1 VEPESVLVPG
11 YVPLAP
17 HPKLAMAFAHL
28 HVHSQFTLLDG
39 AVSPSEVVAKAAALE
54 QPAIALTDRC
64 NLYGA
69 VEFFKAAKGSGLRPV
84 IGAEIA
90 VQPEGIGYADPKGL
104 LGGWS
109 LVFLVENAAGYRN
122 LSHLITNAIFD
133 GMHYRPRVDLE
144 LLREHREGLIVLTSG
159 IKGPVGRALT
169 QGHPELARERVA
181 LLLEIFG
188 PQHLFLELQDFG
200 LPQQAEVNTLCREL
214 AAELGLQT
222 VVTNPV
228 HYLEPEG
235 VVTQQVLH
243 SIGMGEALDTP
254 DRYHAPTDQAYLK
267 SEAELREVFPDD
279 GDAIERTVAIAERC
293 DFAFEFGTYHFP
305 ATTPPDTFEGAD
317 TDANWAYFYRAFPPP
332 RDYGLPD
339 PEVAIPPRPE
349 GAGNMNG
356 YFRWYGTEGLKLRL
370 QHIPEPE
377 HQTYWDRLERE
388 LGIIIHMQF
397 PAYLLIVAEFINWS
411 KDNGIPVGPG
421 RGSAA
426 GSLVAY
432 AMRITDVDPIRF
444 TLLFERFLNPER
456 VSMPDIDVDFCQDR
470 REEAIEHVRQKYG
483 SPLVSQIITYG
494 KLKAK
499 LAIRDV
505 ARVVSLTFN
514 DADRIAKLVPDEL
527 GIKLKDALREESFRT
542 VAEADPRV
550 KRVATLA
557 QLIEGMTRQTGVHA
571 AGVVIADQPLVE
583 YAPLYRDSA
592 DGGPVV
598 QYEMKAAESVGLIKF
613 DFLGLKTLDQIRD
626 AVKLVERNTG
636 EHIDMALI
644 PLDDA
649 KTYELL
655 SAGDSLGVFQVESDG
670 MQKLLQRLQP
680 QSIEEAVALIALYRP
695 GPLGSGMV
703 DDFVNCKHG
712 RQEIVYPLPQLEPIL
727 KPTYGVVL
735 YQEQVMQVAQELS
748 GYSLGEAD
756 LLRRAMGKKKK
767 EEMDKQAIRFLAGA
781 AERDIPEDTARY
793 IFELLAKFAGYGFN
807 KSHSAAYGLISY
819 QTAWLKAH
827 HRAEFM
833 AALMSIEADNTDKVL
848 TYIQDCQK
856 ARLTILP
863 PDVNHSFTAFD
874 VPADARDTIRYGMG
888 AIKNVG
894 SAATDAI
901 VEAREE
907 QGGSFRDF
915 THFLESVDM
924 RKLNKRMLEHLIKA
938 GAFDWTGLPRAAM
951 FDGLDGAMRVA
962 QRTQETR
969 NSGQTSLFG
978 GGAVVPP
985 PAYRFPERGEWPTG
999 ERLGN
1004 EKEALGFYLS
1014 GHPLEP
1020 YMKDLARHTSCTL
1033 DRVAAYSNANSNGR
1047 GGYRRGVEIK
1057 VAGVVTAARAIRSK
1071 SGKRMAFV
1079 TLSDPLGTVECTFF
1093 ADSWAESREALQSD
1107 QPVIVYGRVEHR
1119 EGQEVP
1125 GIRAES
1131 AELAAMVL
1139 GRETRAVVLDLRR
1152 DELAPA
1158 RLEALIGLLE
1168 AHAGPCPCRVHVD
1181 FDRRALVKLR
1191 YPQDRGVAATDAL
1204 RTEIEALFGRPDV
1217 VRFA

>member
-1 VEPESVLVPG
+1 
-11 YVPLAP
+11 
-17 HPKLAMAFAHL
+17 MAFAHL
-28 HVHSQFTLLDG
+28 HVHSQYTLLDG
-39 AVSPSEVVAKAAALE
+39 AVSPKAVVAKAAKLE
-54 QPAIALTDRC
+54 QSAIALTDRC

-69 VEFFKAAKGSGLRPV
+69 VEFFKAAKEKGLRPV
-84 IGAEIA
+84 IGAEIS
-90 VQPEGIGYADPKGL
+90 VQPEGIEYKDPKGL

-109 LVFLVENAAGYRN
+109 IVLLVEDKEGYRN
-122 LSHLITNAIFD
+122 LCHLITRAIFD
-133 GMHYRPRVDLE
+133 GMHYRPRIDLA
-144 LLREHREGLIVLTSG
+144 LLREHSQGLIVLTSG
-159 IKGPVGRALT
+159 LKGPVGRALT
-169 QGHPELARERVA
+169 QGHPERARERIET
-181 LLLEIFG
+181 LLEIFG
-188 PQHLFLELQDFG
+188 PQHLFLELADFG
-200 LPQQAEVNTLCREL
+200 LPQQPEVNQLCREL
-214 AAELGLQT
+214 ARDLGLDT

-228 HYLEPEG
+228 HYLEPSG
-235 VVTQQVLH
+235 VITQHVLH
-243 SIGMGEALDTP
+243 AIGMGEALDTP
-254 DRYHAPTDQAYLK
+254 DRYHSPTDQAYLK

-293 DFAFEFGTYHFP
+293 SFEFEFGNYHFP
-305 ATTPPDTFEGAD
+305 ATTPPDTEEGAD
-317 TDANWAYFYRAFPPP
+317 TDRNWAYFYKAFPPP
-332 RDYGLPD
+332 RDFGLPD
-339 PEVAIPPRPE
+339 PAVAIPPRPP

-370 QHIPEPE
+370 RHIPADE
-377 HQTYWDRLERE
+377 HPVYWERLERE
-388 LGIIIHMQF
+388 LGIIIEMQF

-470 REEAIEHVRQKYG
+470 REEAIEHVREKYG

-505 ARVVSLTFN
+505 ARVASLTFN
-514 DADRIAKLVPDEL
+514 DADAIAKLVPNEL
-527 GIKLKDALREESFRT
+527 NITLDDAMVNEEAFRDL
-542 VAEADPRV
+542 ANADPRV
-550 KRVATLA
+550 KRVVSLA
-557 QLIEGMTRQTGVHA
+557 RLVEGMCRQTGVHA

-644 PLDDA
+644 PLDDP
-649 KTYELL
+649 KPYELL
-655 SAGDSLGVFQVESDG
+655 SRGDSLGVFQVESDG

-680 QSIEEAVALIALYRP
+680 QTIEEAVALIALYRP

-703 DDFVNCKHG
+703 DDFVDCKHG
-712 RQEIVYPLPQLEPIL
+712 RKEITYPLPQLEGIL

-735 YQEQVMQVAQELS
+735 YQEQVMQVAQILS

-756 LLRRAMGKKKK
+756 LLRRAMGKKKV
-767 EEMDKQAIRFLAGA
+767 EEMEKQAVRFHEGA
-781 AERDIPEDTARY
+781 AKNDIPPETAQH
-793 IFELLAKFAGYGFN
+793 IFDLLAKFAGYGFN

-848 TYIQDCQK
+848 LYIRDCLR

-874 VPADARDTIRYGMG
+874 VPADARRTIRYGMG
-888 AIKNVG
+888 AVKNVG
-894 SAATDAI
+894 TAAVEAI
-901 VEAREE
+901 VAAREA
-907 QGGSFRDF
+907 QGGSFRDLP
-915 THFLESVDM
+915 HFLDSVDLS
-924 RKLNKRMLEHLIKA
+924 KLNKRVLEHLIKA

-951 FDGLDGAMRVA
+951 FDGLDGAIRVA
-962 QRTQETR
+962 QRAQETR
-969 NSGQTSLFG
+969 ASGQTSLFG
-978 GGAVVPP
+978 GGAAPL
-985 PAYRFPERGEWPTG
+985 PAYRFPDRGEWPTG
-999 ERLGN
+999 ERLAY
-1004 EKEALGFYLS
+1004 EKEALGFFLS

-1033 DRVAAYSNANSNGR
+1033 DQVASFVRANRGGVQ
-1047 GGYRRGVEIK
+1047 GGYRRGVEIT
-1057 VAGVVTAARAIRSK
+1057 VAGMVTAARAIRNKRGS
-1071 SGKRMAFV
+1071 RMAFI
-1079 TLSDPLGTVECTFF
+1079 TLSDPHGTVECTFF
-1093 ADSWAESREALQSD
+1093 SESWLESREVLQSD
-1107 QPVIVYGRVEHR
+1107 QPVIIKGKVEQR
-1119 EGQEVP
+1119 EGQDEP
-1125 GIRAES
+1125 GILAES
-1131 AELAAMVL
+1131 AELAAEVL
-1139 GRETRAVVLDLRR
+1139 GRTTRAVVLALEHR
-1152 DELAPA
+1152 ELDPK
-1158 RLEALIGLLE
+1158 RVDALIALLE
-1168 AHAGPCPCRVHVD
+1168 AHSGPCACRMEVD
-1181 FDRRALVKLR
+1181 FGGRATVRLR
-1191 YPQDRGVAATDAL
+1191 YPQERGVAANDAL

>member
-1 VEPESVLVPG
+1 
-11 YVPLAP
+11 
-17 HPKLAMAFAHL
+17 MAFAHL
-28 HVHSQFTLLDG
+28 HVHSQYTLLDG
-39 AVSPSEVVAKAAALE
+39 AVAPKAVVAKAAELG
-54 QPAIALTDRC
+54 QTAIALTDRC

-69 VEFFKAAKGSGLRPV
+69 VEFFKAAQGKGLRPI
-84 IGAEIA
+84 IGAEIS
-90 VQPEGIGYADPKGL
+90 VQPEGIDFEDPKGL

-109 LVFLVENAAGYRN
+109 LVFLVENQAGYRN
-122 LSHLITNAIFD
+122 LSHLITRAIFD
-133 GMHYRPRVDLE
+133 GMHHRPRVDLA
-144 LLREHREGLIVLTSG
+144 LLGEHSEGLIVLTSG
-159 IKGPVGRALT
+159 LKGPVGRAVT
-169 QGHPELARERVA
+169 QGHPERARQR
-181 LLLEIFG
+181 LQQLLEIFG
-188 PQHLFLELQDFG
+188 PEHLFLELQDFG
-200 LPQQAEVNTLCREL
+200 LPQQVETNELCRRL
-214 AAELGLQT
+214 AGELGLAT

-228 HYLEPEG
+228 HYLEPSG

-254 DRYHAPTDQAYLK
+254 DRYHSPTDQAYLK
-267 SEAELREVFPDD
+267 SEDELREIFPEDA
-279 GDAIERTVAIAERC
+279 DAIERSVAIAERC
-293 DFAFEFGTYHFP
+293 GFEFEFDNYHFP

-317 TDANWAYFYRAFPPP
+317 TDRNWAYFYEAFPPP
-332 RDYGLPD
+332 RDYGLPA
-339 PEVAIPPRPE
+339 PEEAIPPRPE

-356 YFRWYGTEGLKLRL
+356 YFRWYSNEGLKLRL
-370 QHIPEPE
+370 QHVPEEE

-388 LGIIIHMQF
+388 LGIIISMQF

-426 GSLVAY
+426 GSLVAWS
-432 AMRITDVDPIRF
+432 MRITDVDPIRF

-470 REEAIEHVRQKYG
+470 REEAIEHVRVKYG

-505 ARVVSLTFN
+505 ARVTSLTFN

-527 GIKLKDALREESFRT
+527 GIKLEQALNEPSFRE
-542 VAEADPRV
+542 VYNADPRV
-550 KRVATLA
+550 RRVVDLA
-557 QLIEGMTRQTGVHA
+557 RLVEGMTRQTGVHA
-571 AGVVIADQPLVE
+571 AGVVIADRPLVE

-655 SAGDSLGVFQVESDG
+655 SRGDSLGIFQVESDG

-735 YQEQVMQVAQELS
+735 YQEQVMQVAQVLS

-781 AERDIPEDTARY
+781 AERDIPEDTAKY
-793 IFELLAKFAGYGFN
+793 IFDLLAKFAGYGFN

-848 TYIQDCQK
+848 TYIRDCLR
-856 ARLTILP
+856 ARLKILP

-894 SAATDAI
+894 SGAVEAI
-901 VEAREE
+901 VAARQAE
-907 QGGSFRDF
+907 GGAFRDF
-915 THFLESVDM
+915 GHFLDAVDLS
-924 RKLNKRMLEHLIKA
+924 KLNKRMIEQLIKA
-938 GAFDWTGLPRAAM
+938 GAFDWTGLHRAAM
-951 FDGLDGAMRVA
+951 FDGLDGAIRVA
-962 QRTQETR
+962 QRAQETR

-978 GGAVVPP
+978 GGAAPLP
-985 PAYRFPERGEWPTG
+985 TYRFPDRGEWPTG
-999 ERLGN
+999 ERLAN

-1014 GHPLEP
+1014 GHPLQP
-1020 YMKDLARHTSCTL
+1020 YMSDLARHTSCTIE
-1033 DRVAAYSNANSNGR
+1033 RIPAFMSANSRGR
-1047 GGYRRGVEIK
+1047 GGFGRGVEIK
-1057 VAGVVTAARAIRSK
+1057 VAGIVMAARAIRSK
-1071 SGKRMAFV
+1071 RGGRMAFV
-1079 TLSDPLGTVECTFF
+1079 TLSDPTGTVECTFF
-1093 ADSWAESREALQSD
+1093 SDAWSESREALQSE
-1107 QPVIVYGRVEHR
+1107 QPVIIHGRVEQR
-1119 EGQEVP
+1119 EGQDQP
-1125 GIRAES
+1125 GIRATS
-1131 AELAAMVL
+1131 AELASGVL
-1139 GRETRAVVLDLRR
+1139 GRATRAVVL
-1152 DELAPA
+1152 ELEHRELDAERA
-1158 RLEALIGLLE
+1158 DSLIGLLK
-1168 AHAGPCPCRVHVD
+1168 AHSGPCRCRLNID
-1181 FDRRALVKLR
+1181 YKGRAAVKLGF
-1191 YPQDRGVAATDAL
+1191 PEDQGVAATDAL
-1204 RTEIEALFGRPDV
+1204 RTEVEALFGRPDAI
-1217 VRFA
+1217 RFV

>member
-1 VEPESVLVPG
+1 
-11 YVPLAP
+11 
-17 HPKLAMAFAHL
+17 MAFAHL
-28 HVHSQFTLLDG
+28 HVHSQYTLLDG
-39 AVSPSEVVAKAAALE
+39 AVSPKDLVAKAHTLG

-69 VEFFKAAKGSGLRPV
+69 VEFFKAAKGKGLQPI
-84 IGAEIA
+84 IGAEIT
-90 VQPEGIGYADPKGL
+90 VQPEGIAFQDPKGI

-109 LVFLVENAAGYRN
+109 VVLLVENQAGYRN
-122 LSHLITNAIFD
+122 LCHLITRAIFD

-144 LLREHREGLIVLTSG
+144 LLAEHHEGLIALTSG
-159 IKGPVGRALT
+159 LKGPVGRALV
-169 QGHPELARERVA
+169 QGQPDQAQPR
-181 LLLEIFG
+181 LEQLQAIFG
-188 PQHLFLELQDFG
+188 SDHLFLELQDFG
-200 LPQQAEVNTLCREL
+200 LPQQDEANRLCRD
-214 AAELGLQT
+214 LGQILGIAT

-228 HYLEPEG
+228 HYLEPTD
-235 VVTQQVLH
+235 VVTQHVLH
-243 SIGMGEALDTP
+243 AIGMGEALDTP
-254 DRYHAPTDQAYLK
+254 DRYHSPTDQAYLK
-267 SEAELREVFPDD
+267 SEEELREIFPDD
-279 GDAIERTVAIAERC
+279 GPAIERTTEIAERC
-293 DFAFEFGTYHFP
+293 VFEFQFDTYHFP
-305 ATTPPDTFEGAD
+305 ATTPPDTQPDAD
-317 TDANWAYFYRAFPPP
+317 TDNNWAYFYKAFPPP
-332 RDYGLPD
+332 RDFGLPD
-339 PEVAIPPRPE
+339 PAHAIPPRPP

-370 QHIPEPE
+370 QHISPEE
-377 HQTYWDRLERE
+377 HPVYWERLERE

-470 REEAIEHVRQKYG
+470 REEAIEHVRLKYG

-505 ARVVSLTFN
+505 ARVASLTFN
-514 DADRIAKLVPDEL
+514 DADRIAKLVPNEINITLD
-527 GIKLKDALREESFRT
+527 DAMREESFR
-542 VAEADPRV
+542 VLVESDPRV
-550 KRVATLA
+550 KRVVNLA
-557 QLIEGMTRQTGVHA
+557 KLVEGMCRQTGIHA
-571 AGVVIADQPLVE
+571 AGVVIADKPLVE

-592 DGGPVV
+592 EGGPVV

-626 AVKLVERNTG
+626 AVALIERNTG
-636 EHIDMALI
+636 ERIDMALI
-644 PLDDA
+644 PLDDPKPYA
-649 KTYELL
+649 LL
-655 SAGDSLGVFQVESDG
+655 SKGDSLGVFQVESDG

-695 GPLGSGMV
+695 GPLQSGMV
-703 DDFVNCKHG
+703 DDFVECKHG
-712 RQEIVYPLPQLEPIL
+712 RKAITYPLPQLEEIL

-735 YQEQVMQVAQELS
+735 YQEQVMQVAQILS

-767 EEMDKQAIRFLAGA
+767 EEMDKQAVRFLDGA
-781 AERDIPEDTARY
+781 AKNDIPAETATH

-848 TYIQDCQK
+848 IYIRDCQR
-856 ARLTILP
+856 AGLQILP

-888 AIKNVG
+888 AVKNVG
-894 SAATDAI
+894 SAAVEAI
-901 VEAREE
+901 VQAREAV
-907 QGGSFRDF
+907 GGSFRDLP
-915 THFLESVDM
+915 HFLDSVDLG
-924 RKLNKRMLEHLIKA
+924 KLNKRVLEHLIKA
-938 GAFDWTGLPRAAM
+938 GAFDFTGLTRSAM
-951 FDGLDGAMRVA
+951 FDGLDGAIRVA

-978 GGAVVPP
+978 GAVAPP
-985 PAYRFPERGEWPTG
+985 PAYRFSDRGEWPTG
-999 ERLGN
+999 ERLSN
-1004 EKEALGFYLS
+1004 EKEALGFFLS

-1033 DRVAAYSNANSNGR
+1033 EGLPRFASDHGLSSK
-1047 GGYRRGVEIK
+1047 GGFRRAVEVN
-1057 VAGVVTAARAIRSK
+1057 VAGVVSASRAIRSK
-1071 SGKRMAFV
+1071 RGGRMAFV
-1079 TLSDPLGTVECTFF
+1079 TLSDPMGTVECTFF
-1093 ADSWAESREALQSD
+1093 SEAWEQSREALQSD
-1107 QPVIVYGRVEHR
+1107 QPVIIRGKIEQR
-1119 EGQEVP
+1119 EGQELP
-1125 GIRAES
+1125 SIRAES
-1131 AELAAMVL
+1131 AELAAEVL
-1139 GRETRAVVLDLRR
+1139 GRSTRAVVLALAHS
-1152 DELAPA
+1152 ELDPSRCASLVA
-1158 RLEALIGLLE
+1158 LLSAHTGSCSCRLHIDYQG
-1168 AHAGPCPCRVHVD
+1168 
-1181 FDRRALVKLR
+1181 RALVKLR
-1191 YPQDRGVAATDAL
+1191 FPPHRGVAATDAL

-1217 VRFA
+1217 IRFA